1 MSAYIVIIRNETR
14 DHQEMA
20 KYGELAPKAP
30 IGNLKI
36 IASKMSRF
44 RILEG
49 GPAEAVVILEFPT
62 WDDALAWYQS
72 PEYQEARQHRLLGA
86 DTRAAIV
93 EGVT

>member
-1 MSAYIVIIRNETR
+1 MRAVPTILGGGVSAYIVIIRNETR

-44 RILEG
+44 RIL
-49 GPAEAVVILEFPT
+49 AK
-62 WDDALAWYQS
+62 DARTREVDLS
-72 PEYQEARQHRLLGA
+72 EAR
-86 DTRAAIV
+86 
-93 EGVT
+93 